1 MLKSEKERIVA
12 ELTEKLKDT
21 PTLFVAD
28 YRGLSVTEIDDLRT
42 KLIEQGARFTVVKNT
57 LTRRA
62 AEEAGADALL
72 AMLEGPTAIAFIEAD
87 GDMVAVAKALVD
99 SARTTKILAIRGG
112 ILDGS
117 PIGEE
122 DVKNLAMLPPV
133 DVLRGQVLGAI
144 TAPLM
149 TVVGLISAPVR
160 DLIGLIDARIEQL
173 QAIRATPSPQR
184 LAARPRRARQ
194 TRLPSRTE
202 PPKASSET
210 WRPPIRSRPTRPSPM
225 NPLPKSQRRQT
236 RLRPSSRARRSSMAA
251 SSVDTV
257 FDKLGK
263 MTVLELVELKN
274 KIEEEWGIT
283 AAAPVAVAAA
293 PAGGGA
299 AADGGGEEQSA
310 FDVVLTGA
318 GGQKIQVIKV
328 VRAIT
333 GLGLKEAKDLVDGAP
348 NAVKEGVNREE
359 ADAIKAQ
366 LEEVGAAVEVK

>member
-57 LTRRA
+57 LSRRA

-72 AMLEGPTAIAFIEAD
+72 AMLEGPTAIAFIEAE

-122 DVKNLAMLPPV
+122 DVKNLAMLPPI

-160 DLIGLIDARIEQL
+160 DLVGLLEARISQL
-173 QAIRATPSPQR
+173 AESADADSASSGGEAEASAPT
-184 LAARPRRARQ
+184 
-194 TRLPSRTE
+194 TTE
-202 PPKASSET
+202 PEGAAEGDAADVAPADSVAEGETTDEPTETASAQPEAE
-210 WRPPIRSRPTRPSPM
+210 RS
-225 NPLPKSQRRQT
+225 
-236 RLRPSSRARRSSMAA
+236 
-251 SSVDTV
+251 
-257 FDKLGK
+257 
-263 MTVLELVELKN
+263 
-274 KIEEEWGIT
+274 EEE
-283 AAAPVAVAAA
+283 
-293 PAGGGA
+293 
-299 AADGGGEEQSA
+299 
-310 FDVVLTGA
+310 
-318 GGQKIQVIKV
+318 
-328 VRAIT
+328 
-333 GLGLKEAKDLVDGAP
+333 
-348 NAVKEGVNREE
+348 
-359 ADAIKAQ
+359 
-366 LEEVGAAVEVK
+366 